1 MQKSIRIL
9 VLNGP
14 NMQLLGRREPEI
26 YGNRTLADLETL
38 IRQEAKTLG
47 VLVACYQT
55 NHEGEL
61 LDLIGS
67 APGTFDAILI
77 NPGALTHT
85 SLALHDA
92 LAGVALP
99 ACEVHISD
107 IHSRE
112 EIRHRSLTASACI
125 EQISGHGFDSYL
137 LGLRALVQAIRTPRN

>member
-1 MQKSIRIL
+1 MQKSLRIL

-26 YGNRTLADLETL
+26 YGKRTLADLEAL
-38 IRQEAKTLG
+38 IREEAKTLG

-77 NPGALTHT
+77 NPGAFTHT

-107 IHSRE
+107 IQSRE
-112 EIRHRSLTASACI
+112 EIRHRSLTAPACI
-125 EQISGHGFDSYL
+125 AQIAGHGFDSYL
-137 LGLRALVQAIRTPRN
+137 IGLRTLVKHLK